1 MEKEVTKID
10 WDGSESVAII
20 SYKTKFIDSARFMGS
35 SLSSFVDNIAEEID
49 KVKCKLNVWLWLFFC
64 FF

>member
-10 WDGSESVAII
+10 WDGSKSVAII

-35 SLSSFVDNIAEEID
+35 SLSSFVDNIA
-49 KVKCKLNVWLWLFFC
+49 KKLTKLNVN
-64 FF
+64 